1 MKLLKRLK
9 LIKTLQ
15 LPKLAKIGFLS
26 SKIGIRRAR
35 GKDVFMRDYNEEEVK
50 KK

>member
-1 MKLLKRLK
+1 MKLLKKIK
-9 LIKTLQ
+9 LIKSLQ

-26 SKIGIRRAR
+26 RKIGIRRAR
-35 GKDVFMRDYNEEEVK
+35 GKDLFMRDYNEEENK